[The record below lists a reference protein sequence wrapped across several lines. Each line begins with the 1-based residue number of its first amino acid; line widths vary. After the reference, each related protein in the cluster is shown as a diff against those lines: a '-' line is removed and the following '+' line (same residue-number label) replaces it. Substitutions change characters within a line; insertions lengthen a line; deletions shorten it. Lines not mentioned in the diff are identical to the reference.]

1 LKEVTAHNRRKE
13 HEDGIEVTCVLG
25 KVDKPTDLKDCSVR
39 VNAGSQIGTRGLKTG
54 EESPKERT
62 IKNLGGPIQPTP
74 KTGVEQVKNSLGP
87 RLRKSGG

>member
-1 LKEVTAHNRRKE
+1 VK
-13 HEDGIEVTCVLG
+13 
-25 KVDKPTDLKDCSVR
+25 

-54 EESPKERT
+54 EEIPKERT

-87 RLRKSGG
+87 GWIEEIWRLRS